1 MSADACL
8 DCGCCRRV
16 CRFSFCGWDC
26 PDEPYHPDAFG
37 GHVYRIAR
45 SLVSDGLPCRLFC
58 LGGFSQDDV
67 RRAALALRHGRWRIL
82 VYWVCPTGSILGRA
96 IPDADRSSRQ
106 YDRGN
111 WLCLPGLCMA
121 SLHGFSWRWGFGFCP
136 AYGFGFGV
144 MRFAALLPDW
154 VASEQRV
161 RPGGLAR
168 LVAVLPRLFGMGSSA
183 TWSTSW

>member
-45 SLVSDGLPCRLFC
+45 SLVSDGLPCAYFVLAVLAKTTC
-58 LGGFSQDDV
+58 GG
-67 RRAALALRHGRWRIL
+67 LRWRYAMAGGAFL
-82 VYWVCPTGSILGRA
+82 SIGYVLQGLFWA
-96 IPDADRSSRQ
+96 EPSLTQIGSSRQ

-144 MRFAALLPDW
+144 MRFAALCLTG